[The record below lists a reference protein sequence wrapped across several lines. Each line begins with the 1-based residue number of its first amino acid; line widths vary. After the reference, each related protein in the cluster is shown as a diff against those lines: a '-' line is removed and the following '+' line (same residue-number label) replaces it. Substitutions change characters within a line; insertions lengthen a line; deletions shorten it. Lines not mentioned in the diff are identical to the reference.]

1 MRTLVAV
8 ISLLLLTGAAALAEI
23 TVVSVRGD
31 IKVRRGAE
39 EQWHAVAAGD
49 VVKPEDSMMSGRA
62 SFAILTVDGATRL
75 ALPEMV
81 IVDCSDLR
89 TLTQEE
95 LLLKLAMEGIR
106 ALPQQKRGGGRDIAV
121 PKTTTTHGAR
131 NEPDRPLSPGS
142 ESGVTL
148 QLNGTKV
155 LHRHGFFATM
165 VLRAKEV
172 FRLAPELQKRTD
184 VRLMVADAFEQM
196 RLTGE
201 ALGEYRALAKE
212 KLTAGDR
219 SLVEGKIAELK
230 KKQKG

>member
-1 MRTLVAV
+1 MKTLIAVLGFFLLAGAVAR
-8 ISLLLLTGAAALAEI
+8 AEI

-31 IKVRRGAE
+31 IKVRHGAE
-39 EQWHAVAAGD
+39 EEWRAVAAGD
-49 VVKPEDSMMSGRA
+49 VVKPEDSMMSGRGA
-62 SFAILTVDGATRL
+62 SAVLSVDGATRL

-81 IVDCSDLR
+81 IVDCADLR

-106 ALPQQKRGGGRDIAV
+106 ALPPQKRGSELSV
-121 PKTTTTHGAR
+121 PRTTTIHG
-131 NEPDRPLSPGS
+131 EPS
-142 ESGVTL
+142 ESGRPLAPGSKESYAL

-155 LHRHGFFATM
+155 LHKHGYYATM

-184 VRLMVADAFEQM
+184 IRLMVADAFEQM
-196 RLTGE
+196 KLNGE
-201 ALGEYRALAKE
+201 ALGEYRGLAKE
-212 KLTAGDR
+212 KLPEKERT
-219 SLVEGKIAELK
+219 LVEGKIAELK